1 MEEMLMGDMN
11 VELVDHMGS
20 DLTVVNAARVSFNK
34 HSDSLSAGDENLIK
48 YLAKH
53 NHWTPSAHCM
63 LSFRIK
69 APIFVARQ
77 LVKHQIGLTWNEVSR
92 RYVKDDPEFF
102 MPESWRANPEN
113 VKQGSSEFRK
123 IEHLN
128 EKGHIEDNVML
139 LYMKANSLYKQMLD
153 AGVCAEQA
161 RMILPLSTFTEWYW
175 TGSLYAFARV
185 CKLRC
190 ANDTQKET
198 RYIANK
204 ISEEAQNIFPVSW
217 KYLRGDPDH
226 NDNNDDISG
235 NKV

>member
-1 MEEMLMGDMN
+1 MLIGDMN
-11 VELVDHMGS
+11 VELVDHMGT

-34 HSDSLSAGDENLIK
+34 QSGEFKTGDEKLIR
-48 YLAKH
+48 YLARH
-53 NHWTPSAHCM
+53 NHWTPFGHCT
-63 LSFRIK
+63 LQFRIK

-92 RYVKDDPEFF
+92 RYVKDAPDFF
-102 MPESWRANPEN
+102 MPDSWRANPEN
-113 VKQGSSEFRK
+113 AKQGSSESDK

-128 EKGHIEDNVML
+128 EKGHINDNVML

-161 RMILPLSTFTEWYW
+161 RMVLPLSSLTEWYW

-190 ANDTQKET
+190 AKDTQKT
-198 RYIANK
+198 TLYIANR
-204 ISEEAQNIFPVSW
+204 ISEDGQDIFPVSW
-217 KYLRGDPDH
+217 NYLSGVPYH
-226 NDNNDDISG
+226 NVTLSISS
-235 NKV
+235 KE

>member
-11 VELVDHMGS
+11 VELVDHMGT

-34 HSDSLSAGDENLIK
+34 QSEEFKGGDEKLIR

-53 NHWTPSAHCM
+53 NHWTPFGHCT
-63 LSFRIK
+63 LQFRIK

-92 RYVKDDPEFF
+92 RYVKDAPDFF
-102 MPESWRANPEN
+102 MPESWRANPESA
-113 VKQGSSEFRK
+113 KQGSSDTET
-123 IEHLN
+123 IEYLN
-128 EKGHIEDNVML
+128 KKGYVNDKVEV
-139 LYMKANSLYKQMLD
+139 LYIKALKLYNQMLD

-161 RMILPLSTFTEWYW
+161 RIILPLSAFTEWYW

-190 ANDTQKET
+190 AKDTQKET
-198 RYIANK
+198 RYIANR
-204 ISEEAQNIFPVSW
+204 ISKEVQDVFPVSW
-217 KYLRGDPDH
+217 KYLKGE
-226 NDNNDDISG
+226 NDNNDNQHAS
-235 NKV
+235 KV